1 MIAKAIKGRGFRG
14 VLEYNLNED
23 KGELL
28 DTNMAGSN
36 ARACQRVWRNSQATP
51 PAQQSRVTR
60 FPIRRHW

>member
-36 ARACQRVWRNSQATP
+36 ARELAKEF
-51 PAQQSRVTR
+51 VTR
-60 FPIRRHW
+60 FLIRRHW